1 MVKYEKKMMQF
12 EAFQYTGDL
21 SIPVCDKDYDETKHF
36 PEWAA
41 LAVLKGILFYDVS
54 NPPERPELYTR
65 HPDGEVVHIPVGY
78 YIIRWSDTELYPCEP
93 NLFEASYKP
102 ALCEIKEKC
111 VQIANE
117 YGYDPQSRQIIE
129 EMAELTVA
137 INKHWRTAN
146 KFLGNQDSDMQQ
158 EVYKAIDRI
167 TEELADVQ
175 IMAWQMQY
183 LLGVKDDDFEKRIED
198 KILRKLERIKK
209 RHAESDGDVK

>member
-1 MVKYEKKMMQF
+1 
-12 EAFQYTGDL
+12 
-21 SIPVCDKDYDETKHF
+21 
-36 PEWAA
+36 
-41 LAVLKGILFYDVS
+41 
-54 NPPERPELYTR
+54 
-65 HPDGEVVHIPVGY
+65 
-78 YIIRWSDTELYPCEP
+78 
-93 NLFEASYKP
+93 
-102 ALCEIKEKC
+102 
-111 VQIANE
+111 
-117 YGYDPQSRQIIE
+117 
-129 EMAELTVA
+129 MAELTVA